1 MCHAA
6 VGFGAGIDC
15 CGGSMIDAVRE
26 WIRSIVMVTM
36 LLSVGQAMVPEGQIR
51 KIFSFSGGLVLV
63 IVLLHPVLGL
73 EGSVLIEP
81 LEVYER
87 QIFKQKEELEQ
98 LVRAE
103 QETIIE
109 ENLTAYIS
117 DKAEALEEGG
127 AVRIRAETAEDGTVT
142 LSAELV
148 GQPSEPLT
156 EYLEQELGIPR
167 ERQVWIHEG
176 KR

>member
-1 MCHAA
+1 MCDVAI
-6 VGFGAGIDC
+6 GFGAGIDC
-15 CGGSMIDAVRE
+15 GGDPMIETIRE
-26 WIRSIVMVTM
+26 WIRSVVMVTM
-36 LLSVGQAMVPEGQIR
+36 LLSVGQAMIPEGQIR
-51 KIFSFSGGLVLV
+51 KIFSFAGGLVM
-63 IVLLHPVLGL
+63 IMVLLQPVLGVETGTL
-73 EGSVLIEP
+73 MEP

-87 QIFKQKEELEQ
+87 QISERKEEQEK

-103 QETIIE
+103 QEAIIE
-109 ENLTAYIS
+109 QNLTAYIS
-117 DKAEALEEGG
+117 DKADAAEEGG
-127 AVRIRAETAEDGTVT
+127 SVRIRAETAEDGTVI

-148 GQPSEPLT
+148 GQPSEQLA

>member
-1 MCHAA
+1 
-6 VGFGAGIDC
+6 
-15 CGGSMIDAVRE
+15 MIETIRE
-26 WIRSIVMVTM
+26 WIRSVVMVTM
-36 LLSVGQAMVPEGQIR
+36 LLSVGQAMIPEGQIR
-51 KIFSFSGGLVLV
+51 KIFSFAGGLVM
-63 IVLLHPVLGL
+63 IMVLLQPVLGVETGTL
-73 EGSVLIEP
+73 MES

-127 AVRIRAETAEDGTVT
+127 AVRIRVETAEDGTVT

>member
-1 MCHAA
+1 
-6 VGFGAGIDC
+6 
-15 CGGSMIDAVRE
+15 MIDAVRE

-98 LVRAE
+98 MVRAE

-127 AVRIRAETAEDGTVT
+127 SVRIRAETAEDGTVT

-167 ERQVWIHEG
+167 ERQVRIHEG

>member
-98 LVRAE
+98 MVRAE

-148 GQPSEPLT
+148 GQPSEQLT

>member
-1 MCHAA
+1 
-6 VGFGAGIDC
+6 
-15 CGGSMIDAVRE
+15 MIDAVRE

>member
-1 MCHAA
+1 
-6 VGFGAGIDC
+6 
-15 CGGSMIDAVRE
+15 MIDAVRE

-36 LLSVGQAMVPEGQIR
+36 LRSVGQAMVPEGQIR

-127 AVRIRAETAEDGTVT
+127 SVRIRAETAEDGTVT

>member
-1 MCHAA
+1 
-6 VGFGAGIDC
+6 
-15 CGGSMIDAVRE
+15 MIDAVRE

-98 LVRAE
+98 MVRAE

-127 AVRIRAETAEDGTVT
+127 SVRIRAETAEDGTVT

-167 ERQVWIHEG
+167 ERQGWIHEG

>member
-1 MCHAA
+1 
-6 VGFGAGIDC
+6 
-15 CGGSMIDAVRE
+15 MIDAVRE

-98 LVRAE
+98 MVRAE

>member
-98 LVRAE
+98 MVRAE

>member
-1 MCHAA
+1 
-6 VGFGAGIDC
+6 
-15 CGGSMIDAVRE
+15 MIDAVRE
-26 WIRSIVMVTM
+26 WILSIVMVTM

>member
-1 MCHAA
+1 
-6 VGFGAGIDC
+6 
-15 CGGSMIDAVRE
+15 MIDAVRE

-98 LVRAE
+98 MVRAE

-127 AVRIRAETAEDGTVT
+127 SVRIRAETAEDGTVT

>member
-26 WIRSIVMVTM
+26 WILSIVMVTM

>member
-1 MCHAA
+1 
-6 VGFGAGIDC
+6 
-15 CGGSMIDAVRE
+15 MIDAVRE

-87 QIFKQKEELEQ
+87 QIFKQ
-98 LVRAE
+98 
-103 QETIIE
+103 
-109 ENLTAYIS
+109 NN
-117 DKAEALEEGG
+117 
-127 AVRIRAETAEDGTVT
+127 
-142 LSAELV
+142 
-148 GQPSEPLT
+148 
-156 EYLEQELGIPR
+156 
-167 ERQVWIHEG
+167 
-176 KR
+176 

>member
-1 MCHAA
+1 
-6 VGFGAGIDC
+6 
-15 CGGSMIDAVRE
+15 MI
-26 WIRSIVMVTM
+26 
-36 LLSVGQAMVPEGQIR
+36 PEGQIR
-51 KIFSFSGGLVLV
+51 KIFSFAGGLVM
-63 IVLLHPVLGL
+63 IMVLLQPVLGVETGTL
-73 EGSVLIEP
+73 MEP

-117 DKAEALEEGG
+117 DKADEGEEGG
-127 AVRIRAETAEDGTVT
+127 AVRIRAETAEDETVI
-142 LSAELV
+142 LSVELI
-148 GQPSEPLT
+148 GQPSEELA

>member
-1 MCHAA
+1 
-6 VGFGAGIDC
+6 
-15 CGGSMIDAVRE
+15 MIDAVRE

-87 QIFKQKEELEQ
+87 QIFKQKEDLEQ
-98 LVRAE
+98 MVRAE

-127 AVRIRAETAEDGTVT
+127 SVRIRAETAEDGTVT

>member
-26 WIRSIVMVTM
+26 WIRSIVM

>member
-1 MCHAA
+1 
-6 VGFGAGIDC
+6 
-15 CGGSMIDAVRE
+15 MIDAVRE

-98 LVRAE
+98 MVRAE

-127 AVRIRAETAEDGTVT
+127 SVRIRAETAEDGTVI

-148 GQPSEPLT
+148 GEPSESLA

-176 KR
+176 ER

>member
-6 VGFGAGIDC
+6 AGFGAGLDC

-98 LVRAE
+98 MVRAE

-127 AVRIRAETAEDGTVT
+127 SVRIRAETAEDGTVT

>member
-1 MCHAA
+1 
-6 VGFGAGIDC
+6 
-15 CGGSMIDAVRE
+15 MIDAVRE

-127 AVRIRAETAEDGTVT
+127 SVRIRAETAEDGTVT

>member
-1 MCHAA
+1 
-6 VGFGAGIDC
+6 
-15 CGGSMIDAVRE
+15 MIDAVRE

-73 EGSVLIEP
+73 EGRVLIEP

-87 QIFKQKEELEQ
+87 QIFKQKEDLEQ
-98 LVRAE
+98 MVRAE

-127 AVRIRAETAEDGTVT
+127 SVRIRAETAEDGTVT